1 MIYQSEK
8 EIISFINKKFLIHIT
23 VFINK
28 LKLSV
33 FVPTEAKFTYSL
45 SGSSLFA
52 VKSGTGEI
60 YVAGNL
66 DYETEPN
73 ASILLV
79 FKRSYYVIEYLLC
92 LKFSLS

>member
-1 MIYQSEK
+1 MT
-8 EIISFINKKFLIHIT
+8 FVFLFHQID
-23 VFINK
+23 
-28 LKLSV
+28 
-33 FVPTEAKFTYSL
+33 AKFTYSL

-73 ASILLV
+73 V
-79 FKRSYYVIEYLLC
+79 
-92 LKFSLS
+92 SLFLQNI

>member
-1 MIYQSEK
+1 MI
-8 EIISFINKKFLIHIT
+8 

-28 LKLSV
+28 RRIHRINVSA

-73 ASILLV
+73 ASILL
-79 FKRSYYVIEYLLC
+79 YLEGAITLLDILHGC
-92 LKFSLS
+92 NSVEVNLLFVN